1 MITFRR
7 KAAERNP
14 ASTAALRRVA
24 ISLNQR
30 RALRHPAGATS
41 SAVNMK
47 RKIREEVM
55 NGTFMG
61 RAEIASRN
69 SFVSRIAGAAL
80 AGMLAIAVPAA
91 AAGPAERRVEV
102 SRELDRAK
110 IENLQRW
117 VSSGHEEWCKDAR
130 LVAMDE
136 LRRLAPAFAGD
147 SADPEALRLD
157 TESEST
163 QRVIFAWASP
173 DGQATYRVA
182 VERFGWLL
190 PIAGEADSVV
200 WVPTHAEIIAHR

>member
-14 ASTAALRRVA
+14 ASTAALRRIA

-41 SAVNMK
+41 FEVNLK
-47 RKIREEVM
+47 RIREEVM
-55 NGTFMG
+55 NGTFRG
-61 RAEIASRN
+61 KAETVGGKSLP
-69 SFVSRIAGAAL
+69 SRIAGAAL
-80 AGMLAIAVPAA
+80 AGMLAFTVPAVV
-91 AAGPAERRVEV
+91 AGPAERRVEV
-102 SRELDRAK
+102 SRDLDRAK

-136 LRRLAPAFAGD
+136 LRRLSPSFGGD
-147 SADPEALRLD
+147 SADLDALPLD
-157 TESEST
+157 TESESA
-163 QRVIFAWASP
+163 QRVVFAWTSP
-173 DGQATYRVA
+173 DGQATYHVT

-190 PIAGEADSVV
+190 PIAGETDDIV
-200 WVPTHAEIIAHR
+200 WVPTHAEIIALR